1 MSRPLIGITPGE
13 PAGIGPDIC
22 LMAFTALQ
30 RDADF
35 VFFTEP
41 VLMQERAEALGIDVD
56 INHAGFE
63 DGKLNV
69 HRIPLDYIPE
79 PGEPADSSAG
89 FVIDSLSTA
98 LNACLQ
104 KQVDAIVTGPV
115 NKALINRGGFEFSGH
130 TEWFANA
137 TATRQPVMLLASGSL
152 RVAVA
157 TTHLPLR
164 DVPASITQQL
174 LHDTLSVMH
183 NELQS
188 KFGIRHPV
196 IGVCGLNP
204 HAGEDGQL
212 GTEEIDTIIPALDSL
227 RRDGLKLIGPLPAD
241 TAFTQRSLQNV
252 DAILAMYHDQGLSV
266 LKHAAFGDAI
276 NITLGLPVIRTS
288 VDHGTAFEL
297 AGTGKADPSSLIA
310 AVNCAIDMTTNR

>member
-22 LMAFTALQ
+22 LMAFTALE
-30 RDADF
+30 RDADL
-35 VFFTEP
+35 VFFTDP

-63 DGKLNV
+63 DRKLNV
-69 HRIPLDYIPE
+69 HRIPLDHIPE
-79 PGEPADSSAG
+79 PGQPADSSAG

-130 TEWFANA
+130 TEWFADA

-241 TAFTQRSLQNV
+241 TAFTQPSLDKV